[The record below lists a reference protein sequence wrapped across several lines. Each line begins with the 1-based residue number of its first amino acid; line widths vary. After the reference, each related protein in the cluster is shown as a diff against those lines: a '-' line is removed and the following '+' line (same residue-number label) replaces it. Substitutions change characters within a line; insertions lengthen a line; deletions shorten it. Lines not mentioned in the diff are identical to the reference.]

1 MAKQTLPIENE
12 TMAKIKEAQDNMGGE
27 DLTKYMGEMKK
38 IRHKGRVDSGKI
50 QVKEITDH
58 MNISLWTK
66 EGKRIGPLHPHNAE
80 RTFQLFWE
88 LGTVLSVDQPTETQ
102 IAAYKETDEYKKKAE
117 AYAKIRKIK
126 DKSRK
131 AGQIQKYI
139 EEIAKL
145 TGQTA
150 EAINHV
156 LKPGEVK
163 RLSEAR

>member
-1 MAKQTLPIENE
+1 MANQKVPVDND
-12 TMAKIKEAQDNMGGE
+12 TMAKIKESQENMGDA

-38 IRHKGRVDSGKI
+38 IRQKGRVDSGKI

-58 MNISLWTK
+58 KNISLWTK

-88 LGTVLSVDQPTETQ
+88 LGTVLSVDQPTEEQ
-102 IAAYKETDEYKKKAE
+102 IAAYKETDEYKKKSE
-117 AYAKIRKIK
+117 AYAKIRKRK
-126 DKSRK
+126 DRSRK

-150 EAINHV
+150 QAINHV

-163 RLSEAR
+163 PLSEVR